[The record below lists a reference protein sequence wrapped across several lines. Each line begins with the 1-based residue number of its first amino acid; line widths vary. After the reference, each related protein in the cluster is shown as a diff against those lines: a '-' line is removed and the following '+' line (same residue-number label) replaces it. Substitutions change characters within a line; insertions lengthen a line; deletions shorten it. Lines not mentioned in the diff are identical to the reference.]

1 MIRLDE
7 RGKQCPIPVI
17 DTKKVLESA
26 PEGEV
31 VAVTVDNEIAVQ
43 NLQKMADHKG
53 LHAEFSKKGDREF
66 TVSITASGVGAVKEN
81 LTDEETVDSSV
92 LVEDGR
98 RKGMVVVLSSRYMG
112 TGEEKLGETLMKGFV
127 YALTQQDELPETV
140 LLYNGGAFLS
150 CQGSDS
156 LEDLRYLE
164 SKGVEVLTC
173 GTCLNF
179 YELSEKLG
187 VGSVTNMYEIV
198 EKQTNASLIIHP

>member
-17 DTKKVLESA
+17 ETKKVLESA
-26 PEGEV
+26 SEGEV

-53 LHAEFSKKGDREF
+53 LHSEFSKKGDREF
-66 TVSITASGVGAVKEN
+66 TVSITASGAGAAKEN
-81 LTDEETVDSSV
+81 LTDEETVDSCV

-127 YALTQQDELPETV
+127 YALTQQEELPETV

-156 LEDLRYLE
+156 LDDLLYLE

-179 YELSEKLG
+179 YELSEKLE

-198 EKQTNASLIIHP
+198 EKQTNALLIIHP